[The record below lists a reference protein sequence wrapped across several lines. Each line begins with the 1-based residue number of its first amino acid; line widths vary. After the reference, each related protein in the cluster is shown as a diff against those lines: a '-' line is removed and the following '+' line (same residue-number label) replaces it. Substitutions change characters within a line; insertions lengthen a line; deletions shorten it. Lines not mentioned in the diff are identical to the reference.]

1 MTIKHPAPIDK
12 QLCFALYSTSL
23 AMTQLYKPLLEPL
36 GLTYPQY
43 LVMLILW
50 EEDGVS
56 LKSIGAQLNQ
66 KSGSLTPVL
75 KRLEQ
80 DGFVERV
87 RDTQDERTLNI
98 KLTQKGEALRQP
110 ASKVGPIV
118 ADACGF
124 EMNELAALKTCL
136 EKLRDNLLESEISLE
151 C

>member
-1 MTIKHPAPIDK
+1 MMHPAPIDK

-23 AMTQLYKPLLEPL
+23 AMTQLYKSLLEPI

-50 EEDGVS
+50 EEDSVS
-56 LKSIGAQLNQ
+56 LKTIGGQLGQ

-87 RDTQDERTLNI
+87 RDASDERALNI
-98 KLTQKGEALRQP
+98 KLTDKGEALRQKASCIGP
-110 ASKVGPIV
+110 AI
-118 ADACGF
+118 ADASGLQPS
-124 EMNELAALKTCL
+124 EMTALRNSL
-136 EKLRDNLLESEISLE
+136 EKLRENLMQSEK
-151 C
+151 